1 MSDDAKITL
10 DQLRHV
16 AKLARIPL
24 TENQEPVFL
33 TQLESIL
40 DYFDVINKTDTSK
53 VDPTYQV
60 TGLKNITRE
69 DVVDEERMFTQKQ
82 ALANAPHRQDG
93 YFVVESFSKK

>member
-1 MSDDAKITL
+1 MANTKITL
-10 DQLRHV
+10 EELRHV

-24 TENQEPVFL
+24 TEDQEPIFL

-40 DYFDVINKTDTSK
+40 EHFDIINKTDTSK

-60 TGLKNITRE
+60 TGLKNVTRE
-69 DVVDEERMFTQKQ
+69 DVVDEKRIFTQKQ
-82 ALANAPHRQDG
+82 ALTNAPRQQDG